1 MISVV
6 LCTFNRDRMFE
17 ETLHSFLDCRTD
29 GIEHEL
35 LIVDNNSTD
44 KTREIAARFAPRIP
58 RIRYLLEPQQGLSH
72 ARNRGIR
79 ESRGEIVAF
88 VDDDVYFSPCW
99 LEALASFF
107 QRRPDVACIGGKV
120 VPHFEA
126 ARPSWLEDDLLDVYS
141 VTRYGESER
150 EIQPPEYPIGCNF
163 AFRRSVF
170 KQIGDF
176 HASLGRKPGILLS
189 NDDDPTLVIEEMV
202 LAGYL
207 RRCNEADR

>member
-107 QRRPDVACIGGKV
+107 QRRPDVSCIGGKV
-120 VPHFEA
+120 VPHCEA

-141 VTRYGESER
+141 V
-150 EIQPPEYPIGCNF
+150 
-163 AFRRSVF
+163 
-170 KQIGDF
+170 
-176 HASLGRKPGILLS
+176 
-189 NDDDPTLVIEEMV
+189 
-202 LAGYL
+202 
-207 RRCNEADR
+207 